1 MDKRTGKK
9 TLTQRTPIAEV
20 GLPSFTLEEAVDFVV
35 KIKRANNL
43 KEKTINDYVK
53 NMRYFMEWVADQQ
66 YDEITIQD
74 VTADMLRDYVIWC
87 ANEKEYYAGH
97 PFKSEF
103 KKEQRGLS
111 PASVNVRIRVLRTF
125 FNVLHTEEVI
135 ERNPVANLSLMR
147 QDIDTVTP
155 LTEEELRRFMNA
167 PDRRQW
173 AQWRDAIIMTLIL
186 DTGLRLNEICALEKS
201 EVDFVRKLIVLPA
214 VKNKNRKSRVLPLS
228 TETVR
233 LLKQL
238 ITESEQHFE
247 TTFVFT
253 TNYGDPLSEK
263 TIQKSFD
270 KYAEKAKL
278 GRNVSPHVLRHNFA
292 TMAAENGMSIFHLQ
306 KIMGHADIATTRKY
320 VQISEESIADEHRK
334 HSPLS
339 RIMKRE
345 GVR

>member
-20 GLPSFTLEEAVDFVV
+20 GLPSFTLEEAVEFVV
-35 KIKRANNL
+35 KVKRANNL
-43 KEKTINDYVK
+43 KERTIEGYVK
-53 NMRYFMEWVADQQ
+53 NMRYFIEWAVDQHG
-66 YDEITIQD
+66 EITIQD
-74 VTADMLRDYVIWC
+74 VTAEMLRDYVIWC
-87 ANEKEYYAGH
+87 ANDKEYYAGH

-103 KKEQRGLS
+103 KKDQRGLS

-125 FNVLHTEEVI
+125 FNVLHAEEVI
-135 ERNPVANLSLMR
+135 DRNPAANLSLMR
-147 QDIDTVTP
+147 QDVDTVTP
-155 LTEEELRRFMNA
+155 LTEEELRRFLKA
-167 PDRRQW
+167 PDRQQW

-201 EVDFVRKLIVLPA
+201 EIDFARKLIVLPA
-214 VKNKNRKSRVLPLS
+214 AKNKNRKSRVLPLS

-238 ITESEQHFE
+238 IAESERHFN
-247 TTFVFT
+247 TTHVFT
-253 TNYGDPLSEK
+253 TNYGDPLNEK
-263 TIQKSFD
+263 TIQKAFD
-270 KYAEKAKL
+270 KYAVKAKL
-278 GRNVSPHVLRHNFA
+278 GRSVSPHVLRHNFA
-292 TMAAENGMSIFHLQ
+292 TMAAEDGMSIFHLQ
-306 KIMGHADIATTRKY
+306 KIMGHADISTTRKY

-334 HSPLS
+334 HSPLA

>member
-9 TLTQRTPIAEV
+9 TVSQRTPIADV
-20 GLPSFTLEEAVDFVV
+20 GLPSYTLDEAVDFVV
-35 KIKRANNL
+35 KVKRANNL
-43 KEKTINDYVK
+43 KERTIEGYVK
-53 NMRYFMEWVADQQ
+53 NMRYFIEWAEDRHGEVM
-66 YDEITIQD
+66 IMD

-87 ANEKEYYAGH
+87 ANDKEYYAGH
-97 PFKSEF
+97 PFKAEF
-103 KKEQRGLS
+103 MKGKRGLS

-125 FNVLHTEEVI
+125 FAVLYDEEVI
-135 ERNPVANLSLMR
+135 DRNPAANLSLMR
-147 QDIDTVTP
+147 QDVDTVTP
-155 LTEEELRRFMNA
+155 LTDEELYRFLKA
-167 PDRRQW
+167 PDRQQW

-186 DTGLRLNEICALEKS
+186 DTGLRLNEICALEKP
-201 EVDFVRKLIVLPA
+201 EIDFVRKLIVLPA
-214 VKNKNRKSRVLPLS
+214 AKNKNRKSRVLPLS
-228 TETVR
+228 TETAR

-247 TTFVFT
+247 TTYVFT
-253 TNYGDPLSEK
+253 TNYGEQLSEK
-263 TIQKSFD
+263 TIQKAFD

-334 HSPLS
+334 HSPLA

-345 GVR
+345 GGR

>member
-35 KIKRANNL
+35 KVKRANNL
-43 KEKTINDYVK
+43 KERTIEGYVK
-53 NMRYFMEWVADQQ
+53 NMRYFIEWVANH
-66 YDEITIQD
+66 YGEITIQD
-74 VTADMLRDYVIWC
+74 VTAEMLRDYVIWC

-97 PFKSEF
+97 PFKSEY
-103 KKEQRGLS
+103 KKDQRGLS

-125 FNVLHTEEVI
+125 FNVLYAEEVI
-135 ERNPVANLSLMR
+135 DRNPAANLSLMR
-147 QDIDTVTP
+147 QDVDTVTP
-155 LTEEELRRFMNA
+155 LTEEELRRFLNA
-167 PDRRQW
+167 PDRKQW
-173 AQWRDAIIMTLIL
+173 AQWRDYVIMTLIL

-214 VKNKNRKSRVLPLS
+214 AKNKNRKSRVLPLS

-238 ITESEQHFE
+238 IAETERHFE
-247 TTFVFT
+247 TTRVFT
-253 TNYGDPLSEK
+253 TNYGEPLNEK
-263 TIQKSFD
+263 TIQKAFD

-278 GRNVSPHVLRHNFA
+278 GRSVSPHVLRHNFA

-334 HSPLS
+334 HSPLA
-339 RIMKRE
+339 RILKRE